1 MTQPIDFA
9 ARQQVE
15 GFARLISDP
24 NSHPLYPDLQP
35 WKPASGHDFRGP
47 SPVARTHDWFRPEA
61 AGEPD
66 LVWET
71 APAPA
76 AVDTTFS
83 FVGESADLPENVY
96 PGNQAT
102 LYANEQPVLTFDLG
116 IRQGRRWSAD
126 EWALDFAPRQVSAS
140 VDGYHRQFAG
150 RGNSGIY
157 RLAAPATALTAGQ
170 PLRLKVALAPQRSDV
185 ITWFGVRQ
193 RTDVLEMTAQTNAEQ
208 IAQLQQEIIN
218 LKRLVGG
225 LARRAYPELFAD
237 RLETEHVIVYTNGNK
252 HVHVPDLVQLQ
263 NGDLLVAIREATEH
277 LSNDGQLI
285 TVRSKDGGKTWG
297 ERQVLREAPLTD
309 ERDFGLNQLADGALL
324 CAEWPNRKY
333 DARGFYY
340 NGTPPV
346 TGRKMA
352 MYVGRSHDN
361 GYTWEW
367 PDEPLDP
374 APYLYSITSE
384 HMVELPSGRLL
395 MANYFTRHGGSR
407 ILGVNILASD
417 DKGYTWRELAAPADM
432 PDVSLCEPALER
444 TKSGRLICLMR
455 NQTGPEYYQSNSDD
469 DGATWSPARPCGVT
483 GHANPASLVTLP
495 DGTVLCVHGQRGDPC
510 AMYVVASYDDG
521 ATWDMAHRKV
531 IRDDLP
537 NFDMTYPS
545 AVLLPDGRV
554 FTVYY
559 YNMFGRFFIAGDFF
573 RWER

>member
-1 MTQPIDFA
+1 VTQPIDFA

-15 GFARLISDP
+15 GFARLIFDP
-24 NSHPLYPDLQP
+24 NGQPLYPDLQP
-35 WKPASGHDFRGP
+35 WRPASGPDCRGP
-47 SPVARTHDWFRPEA
+47 GSVVRTHDWWRPEVA
-61 AGEPD
+61 DEPD

-71 APAPA
+71 APVPA
-76 AVDTTFS
+76 AVDTTVCFA
-83 FVGESADLPENVY
+83 GESADLPENTY

-102 LYANEQPVLTFDLG
+102 LYADDLPVITFDLG
-116 IRQGRRWSAD
+116 IRQARRWTNGD
-126 EWALDFAPRQVSAS
+126 WALEFIPCQVSAS

-157 RLAAPATALTAGQ
+157 RLAAPGRALSAGR
-170 PLRLKVALAPQRSDV
+170 PLRLKVVLEPQRSAV
-185 ITWFGVRQ
+185 ITWFGVRP
-193 RTDVLEMTAQTNAEQ
+193 RTDVRATNEQTNAEQ
-208 IAQLQQEIIN
+208 IAQLQQEVIN
-218 LKRLVGG
+218 LKRILGG
-225 LARRAYPELFAD
+225 LARRAYPELFPD

-252 HVHVPDLVQLQ
+252 HVHVPDLVQLR

-285 TVRSKDGGKTWG
+285 MVRSRDGGRTWG
-297 ERQVLREAPLTD
+297 ERQVLREAPFTD
-309 ERDFGLNQLADGALL
+309 ERDFGLNQLADGTLL

-333 DARGFYY
+333 DAAGFYY
-340 NGTPPV
+340 LGTPPV
-346 TGRKMA
+346 VGRKMA

-361 GYTWEW
+361 GATWEW
-367 PDEPLDP
+367 PAEPVDP

-384 HMVELPSGRLL
+384 HIVELPSGRLL
-395 MANYFTRHGGSR
+395 MANYFTRHDVSR
-407 ILGVNILASD
+407 TMGVNILASD
-417 DKGYTWRELAAPADM
+417 DQGATWRELAVPADF

-444 TKSGRLICLMR
+444 TRSGRLICLMR
-455 NQTGPEYYQSNSDD
+455 NQTGSEYYQSNSDD
-469 DGATWSPARPCGVT
+469 DGITWSPTRPCGVP

-521 ATWDMAHRKV
+521 ETWDMAHRKV

-545 AVLLPDGRV
+545 TVLLPDGRV

-559 YNMFGRFFIAGDFF
+559 YNLFGRYFIAGDFF
-573 RWER
+573 RWQR